1 MAMIEISNLKSA
13 GSDLFTDAES
23 FLTELQPTDSSQV
36 IGGSGGSKKKKS
48 KKKSKGYPYYPY
60 YPCYPCCH

>member
-36 IGGSGGSKKKKS
+36 IGGSGGSKKKS
-48 KKKSKGYPYYPY
+48 KKKSKYPYYPS
-60 YPCYPCCH
+60 YPCYPCYPCH